1 MTDGPKNRELVF
13 PPPWHW
19 WSSTE
24 AGSRKKATQKR
35 EPQCGFRFP
44 PSGSARPPHT
54 DPRTH
59 GQVISM
65 KVLFLDVD
73 GVLNNASTIQRYA
86 MGIDPFLA
94 SLVRRV
100 IVNTGCKIVLSS
112 SWRLVK
118 RGREQ
123 GDRQGGTPD
132 VRNPKQ

>member
-1 MTDGPKNRELVF
+1 
-13 PPPWHW
+13 
-19 WSSTE
+19 
-24 AGSRKKATQKR
+24 
-35 EPQCGFRFP
+35 
-44 PSGSARPPHT
+44 
-54 DPRTH
+54 
-59 GQVISM
+59 M

-123 GDRQGGTPD
+123 VDRQVGSFFDVTPD
-132 VRNPKQ
+132 LRGLRGGEIKAMAHYASGSREVRHTG